1 MNLTPLV
8 SVVIPLYNGE
18 EFIINTLKSVLN
30 QTFEKWECLIIDD
43 GSTDNS
49 LAQIEKFIKCN
60 EASKMR
66 VISRVNSG
74 VSAARNTG
82 IINSRGKYISLLD
95 QDDIWLPNKLSSQV
109 KFMEENPHLGGVICG
124 FSLSHMVD
132 GIHKP
137 IGSVLSS
144 DMTRLTSGWLSFRG
158 NGGLISST
166 LLFRNDE
173 PPVYFNPTF
182 SHVSDLDFF
191 LRFQSFYELGY
202 QHDILVYYNQ
212 HKNQMHLLS
221 YDLLNEYPLLIDS
234 LDLKDY
240 GLSRKELLG
249 NLYVMCL
256 MLDIKAKNFER
267 VTLYLAKILTNH
279 FLALFSLP
287 LYILFKRIGRRW
299 IRSNK

>member
-144 DMTRLTSGWLSFRG
+144 DTTRLTSGWLSFRG

-166 LLFRNDE
+166 LLFRNDG

-191 LRFQSFYELGY
+191 LRFQSSYELGY
-202 QHDILVYYNQ
+202 QQDILVYYNQ
-212 HKNQMHLLS
+212 HKNQMHSLS

-279 FLALFSLP
+279 VLALFSLP